1 MKRPDRQTRTTR
13 LRDALGYVSSV
24 NAALHLAC
32 SKLERDVLLRF
43 ILDIM
48 VDALGRSVDMAAL
61 FTKTESDL
69 TLVAWRGKIKPPTHP
84 PDTVLPLLESTTPQ
98 DLPASACLPGLKEGK
113 KVLIV
118 PLTVEAEVVGFAC
131 FYPATSSDIDDIQNE
146 VMSALGA
153 VCAISIRMMD
163 LYQELAQKVEQ
174 IEEAHRR
181 LIEQERLAA
190 INLLLVSLTHE
201 IKNPLASA
209 YGLVQLLQEGMEATP
224 DALERLSRGLKRA
237 KDLVERL
244 LKYSKPMKPRKV
256 VVEAKELLE
265 EPASLVESECK
276 SRKIKLVRRYQEN
289 IYVLANRRQMS
300 DVFMNLMMNA
310 MDAMPQGG
318 TLTVAVETAP
328 EGMVCFKISD
338 TGCGIPEDKLPH
350 IFEPFFTTKKKGT
363 GLGLYNCY
371 NTTKQHNGRVE
382 VDSEVGKGTEFR
394 VYLPGAPAEEKRG

>member
-1 MKRPDRQTRTTR
+1 MRAQDKRTPTRR
-13 LRDALGYVSSV
+13 LRDALGYISLV
-24 NAALHLAC
+24 NTALHLAC

-48 VDALGRSVDMAAL
+48 IDALGHPVDVAAL
-61 FTKTESDL
+61 FTRANSDL
-69 TLVAWRGKIKPPTHP
+69 TLVAWRGQIEPPTHA
-84 PDTVLPLLESTTPQ
+84 PDSVLPLLRSQTPQ
-98 DLPASACLPGLKEGK
+98 DLPASACLPGLEEGSK
-113 KVLIV
+113 ALVV
-118 PLTVEAEVVGFAC
+118 PFRVEGEVVGFAC
-131 FYPATSSDIDDIQNE
+131 FYPAASSDMDDIQSE
-146 VMSALGA
+146 VMSALSA
-153 VCAISIRMMD
+153 VCAVSIRMMS
-163 LYQELAQKVEQ
+163 LYEELARRLEEV
-174 IEEAHRR
+174 EEAHRR

-190 INLLLVSLTHE
+190 INLLLASLTHE

-209 YGLVQLLQEGMEATP
+209 YSLVQLLQEGMEATP
-224 DALERLSRGLKRA
+224 DTLERISRGLKRA

-244 LKYSKPMKPRKV
+244 LKYSKPSKPRKV

-265 EPASLVESECK
+265 EPASLVESECR

-289 IYVLANRRQMS
+289 IYVLANKRQMS

-310 MDAMPQGG
+310 IDAMPQGG
-318 TLTVAVETAP
+318 TLTVAAEAAP
-328 EGMVCFKISD
+328 EGMVCFRICD

-382 VDSEVGKGTEFR
+382 VDSKVGEGTEFR
-394 VYLPGAPAEEKRG
+394 IYLPAAEGKKR

>member
-1 MKRPDRQTRTTR
+1 
-13 LRDALGYVSSV
+13 
-24 NAALHLAC
+24 
-32 SKLERDVLLRF
+32 LEKDVLLRF

-48 VDALGRSVDMAAL
+48 IDALGYCVDVAAL
-61 FTKTESDL
+61 FIKTDSDL
-69 TLVAWRGKIKPPTHP
+69 TLVAWRGGIKPPTHP
-84 PDTVLPLLESTTPQ
+84 PDTVLPLLESATPQ
-98 DLPASACLPGLKEGK
+98 DLPVSACLPGLEEGK
-113 KVLIV
+113 KALVV
-118 PLTVEAEVVGFAC
+118 PFSVETEVVGFAC
-131 FYPATSSDIDDIQNE
+131 FYPATSSDMDDIQNE

-190 INLLLVSLTHE
+190 INLLLASLTHE

-209 YGLVQLLQEGMEATP
+209 YGLVQLLQDGMEATP
-224 DALERLSRGLKRA
+224 DTLERLSRGLKRA

-244 LKYSKPMKPRKV
+244 LKYSKPTKPRKV
-256 VVEAKELLE
+256 VVEAKELIE

-310 MDAMPQGG
+310 MEAMPQGG
-318 TLTVAVETAP
+318 TLTVAVEAAP
-328 EGMVCFKISD
+328 GGMVCFKVSD

-350 IFEPFFTTKKKGT
+350 IFEPFFTTKKGGT

-382 VDSEVGKGTEFR
+382 VDSEAGKGTEFR
-394 VYLPGAPAEEKRG
+394 VYLPGAPAEEKRR